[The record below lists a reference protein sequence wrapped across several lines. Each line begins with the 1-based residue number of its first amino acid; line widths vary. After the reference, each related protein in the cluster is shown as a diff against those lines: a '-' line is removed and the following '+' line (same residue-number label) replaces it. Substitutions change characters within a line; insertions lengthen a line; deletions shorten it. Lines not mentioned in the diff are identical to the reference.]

1 MPLCYF
7 SIIESH
13 RRLPFWHILTWI
25 ILILCVQPVV
35 AQRGWHLEAW
45 LRPQSTE
52 LLNAAED
59 RLDASINERQQSWGM
74 ATGLGGGWALT
85 DRWSIWT
92 GLAYSL
98 QQQDYRSHSLLLNG
112 SEQHMLRELRVEYV
126 QFPLRLE
133 YSLPIGERM
142 QLQSGIGTY
151 LAGMLRVTERDDD
164 RRYREWPPPPAHFS
178 QYPPRSATFKKWHLG
193 LQARTGL
200 AFKIRYNLWA
210 FTHVYVEYAL
220 EDVEDKS
227 ISFLWTE
234 AGVTERVAYYD
245 SRHRPEF
252 GINRGSS
259 NWLCLGGQIGIRY
272 IVVQQP

>member
-1 MPLCYF
+1 MPLCYL
-7 SIIESH
+7 SMLKSR
-13 RRLPFWHILTWI
+13 RRLPPWHILTWV
-25 ILILCVQPVV
+25 ILMFCVQPVV
-35 AQRGWHLEAW
+35 AQRGWHFEAW

-59 RLDASINERQQSWGM
+59 RLDASINERQHSWGM
-74 ATGLGGGWALT
+74 ATGLGGGWGLT

-98 QQQDYRSHSLLLNG
+98 QQQDYRSRSLLLNG

-133 YSLPIGERM
+133 YSLPLGERM
-142 QLQSGIGTY
+142 QLQAGAGTY
-151 LAGMLRVTERDDD
+151 LTGLLRVTERDDD
-164 RRYREWPPPPAHFS
+164 RRYREWTPPTAHFS
-178 QYPPRSATFKKWHLG
+178 QYPPRSATFQTWHLG
-193 LQARTGL
+193 LQVRAGL
-200 AFKIRYNLWA
+200 AFKLRYNLWA
-210 FTHVYVEYAL
+210 FAHFNAEYAL

-227 ISFLWTE
+227 VSFLWTE

-252 GINRGSS
+252 GLDRGTS
-259 NWLCLGGQIGIRY
+259 NWLSLGGQVGLRY
-272 IVVQQP
+272 ILVRQP